1 MRLLPFL
8 CLLARLGSAQEMP
21 AYQPRPVP
29 PGVIRV
35 LGNSHM
41 DKLVETWEEGFRAH
55 QPGVRFEN
63 TYLGT
68 ANAVAGL
75 YLKTADLALMGREV
89 MPMEDIAY
97 RRVFPNSPLQLAVAT
112 ASFDVPLETFAF
124 AIFVNRRNPISQLT
138 LSQADAIFGVD
149 RKRGAPAAIAT
160 WRDLG
165 LTGKWEMQSIHLH
178 GYEIGSGLDYFFEQR
193 VLGGGHKWNPGFH
206 EYANAY
212 GEGRKLLA
220 NAGDLIVKAIAGDE
234 AAIGFCGFG
243 HATDQVKALA
253 LSEDGGRYVPLTREN
268 VLNRSYPL
276 TRTVYIDVNSAP
288 ANPQVR
294 EFLRY
299 VLSAEGQKGVRR
311 QSVYLPL
318 PAGFT
323 RAELARLETATAPER
338 QGQ

>member
-1 MRLLPFL
+1 
-8 CLLARLGSAQEMP
+8 MP
-21 AYQPRPVP
+21 VYRPRPIP
-29 PGVIRV
+29 PAVIRV

-41 DKLVETWEEGFRAH
+41 DKLAEIWEEGFRVH

-68 ANAVAGL
+68 ANAIAGL

-97 RRVFPNSPLQLAVAT
+97 RRVFPNSPLEIAVAT

-124 AIFVNRRNPISQLT
+124 AIFVNRRNPVLQLT
-138 LSQADAIFGVD
+138 LQQADAIFGVD
-149 RKRGAPAAIAT
+149 RKRGAPVAIAT
-160 WRDLG
+160 WGDLG
-165 LTGKWEMQSIHLH
+165 LTGGWAMRPIHLH
-178 GYEIGSGLDYFFEQR
+178 GYEIGSGLDYFFERR
-193 VLGGGHKWNPGFH
+193 VLGGSHKWNPGFH

-220 NAGDLIVKAIAGDE
+220 NAGDLIVQAIAGDE

-253 LSEDGGRYVPLTREN
+253 LSEDGRRYVPLTREN

-299 VLSAEGQKGVRR
+299 VLSAEGQKGVER

-323 RAELARLETATAPER
+323 RAELAKLETAIATER
-338 QGQ
+338 RGQ

>member
-1 MRLLPFL
+1 
-8 CLLARLGSAQEMP
+8 MP
-21 AYQPRPVP
+21 VYQPRPVP
-29 PGVIRV
+29 AGVIRV

-41 DKLVETWEEGFRAH
+41 DKLMEIWEEGFRAH
-55 QPGVRFEN
+55 QPGVRFDN

-68 ANAVAGL
+68 ANAIAGL
-75 YLKTADLALMGREV
+75 YLKTADVALMGREV

-97 RRVFPNSPLQLAVAT
+97 RRVFPNSPLQVPVAT

-138 LSQADAIFGVD
+138 LQQADAIFGAD

-160 WRDLG
+160 WGDLG
-165 LTGKWEMQSIHLH
+165 LMGEWATRPLHLH

-206 EYANAY
+206 EYANVYA
-212 GEGRKLLA
+212 EGRKLLA
-220 NAGDLIVKAIAGDE
+220 NAGDLIVKAIAEDE
-234 AAIGFCGFG
+234 GAIGFCGFG
-243 HATDQVKALA
+243 HATDRVKALA
-253 LSEDGGRYVPLTREN
+253 LSEDGGRFVPLTREN

-288 ANPQVR
+288 GNPLVR

-299 VLSAEGQKGVRR
+299 VLSAEGQRGVER
-311 QSVYLPL
+311 QNVYLPL

-323 RAELARLETATAPER
+323 RAELAKLETATATER

>member
-1 MRLLPFL
+1 MRLLSL
-8 CLLARLGSAQEMP
+8 IYLLARLACAQDMP
-21 AYQPRPVP
+21 VYQPSPIA
-29 PGVIRV
+29 PGVIRA

-41 DKLVETWEEGFRAH
+41 DKLTEIWEEGFRAH

-68 ANAVAGL
+68 ANAIAGL
-75 YLKTADLALMGREV
+75 YLKTADVALMGREV

-97 RRVFPNSPLQLAVAT
+97 RRVFPASPLEVAVAT
-112 ASFDVPLETFAF
+112 ASFNVPLETFAF
-124 AIFVNRRNPISQLT
+124 AIFVNRRNPISRLT
-138 LSQADAIFGVD
+138 LEQTDAIFGAE
-149 RKRGAPAAIAT
+149 RKRGAPAPITT
-160 WRDLG
+160 WGDLG
-165 LTGKWEMQSIHLH
+165 LTGDWAARPLRLH
-178 GYEIGSGLDYFFEQR
+178 GYEIGSGLDYFFELR

-212 GEGRKLLA
+212 AEGRKLLA
-220 NAGDLIVKAIAGDE
+220 NAGDLIVKAIAEDE

-253 LSEDGGRYVPLTREN
+253 LSEDGRRYVPLTREN
-268 VLNRSYPL
+268 VLDRSYPL

-288 ANPQVR
+288 ANPLVQ

-299 VLSAEGQKGVRR
+299 VLSAEGQKGVER

-318 PAGFT
+318 PAGFA
-323 RAELARLETATAPER
+323 RAQLAKLGTAPATER
-338 QGQ
+338 RGQ